1 MNRSSLISAASGAVL
16 ATFLVSAC
24 GPKKDP
30 DTAANQG
37 AGGGAW
43 GTPPPQGGYGNA
55 PAQGGAGN
63 APATTTVGAGA
74 APATTTAP
82 PPATT
87 TAPPPATTTAP
98 PVDASALAVLLT
110 PLQQKHAPGAKPDG
124 APIAGMIQ
132 PGTPLT
138 TSITLQPSGTKCYT
152 AIAVGAPPVTDLLV
166 EIWASP
172 PPPLPPMPVLMAQS
186 TTTGIPA
193 VLAGAPNCFK
203 NLLPVP
209 VPATLKV
216 TARAGGGPVLAQLYA
231 KLRRAEALTRS
242 G

>member
-1 MNRSSLISAASGAVL
+1 MNRSTLISAAGGAVL

-24 GPKKDP
+24 GPKQDP
-30 DTAANQG
+30 NTGANQG

-43 GTPPPQGGYGNA
+43 GTPPPQGGYGNEA
-55 PAQGGAGN
+55 AQGGAGN
-63 APATTTVGAGA
+63 APATTTGAGA

-82 PPATT
+82 PPPSTT
-87 TAPPPATTTAP
+87 TAPPPPPPTAT
-98 PVDASALAVLLT
+98 VDASALTVLLT

-124 APIAGMIQ
+124 APIAGMAQ

-138 TSITLQPSGTKCYT
+138 ANITLQPSGTKCYT
-152 AIAVGAPPVTDLLV
+152 AIAVGAPPLTDLLV

-186 TTTGIPA
+186 STTGIPA

-216 TARAGGGPVLAQLYA
+216 TARAGSGPVLAQLYA
-231 KLRRAEALTRS
+231 K
-242 G
+242 